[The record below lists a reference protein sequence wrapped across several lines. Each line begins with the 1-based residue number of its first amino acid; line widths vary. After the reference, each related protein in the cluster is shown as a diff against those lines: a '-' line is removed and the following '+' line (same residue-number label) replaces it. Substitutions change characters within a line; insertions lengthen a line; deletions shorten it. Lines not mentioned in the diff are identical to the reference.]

1 MSKSFRDKAEAKR
14 TSANNPAMMFITPP
28 EEEEAPEVTVNPET
42 GRKTLHLTE
51 SPAHKRIREQQEQAE
66 AEGRKREASPL
77 QAEAPMRAPQGREA
91 KTRRLQLLLT
101 PSLYE
106 AVKERAD
113 AEGLSVN
120 ETIGELLMSALSKM

>member
-1 MSKSFRDKAEAKR
+1 MANSFRDKAEKKR
-14 TSANNPAMMFITPP
+14 ASANNPAMMFISQP
-28 EEEEAPEVTVNPET
+28 EAAPEAEVQPE
-42 GRKTLHLTE
+42 
-51 SPAHKRIREQQEQAE
+51 RIRT
-66 AEGRKREASPL
+66 ASKKKASSL
-77 QAEAPMRAPQGREA
+77 QAEKPMRAPQGREA

-120 ETIGELLMSALSKM
+120 ETISELLQQALSE

>member
-1 MSKSFRDKAEAKR
+1 MANSFKDKAEKKR
-14 TSANNPAMMFITPP
+14 ASAPNNPAMMFISQPEKTPEAEVQP
-28 EEEEAPEVTVNPET
+28 E
-42 GRKTLHLTE
+42 
-51 SPAHKRIREQQEQAE
+51 RIRTAPQ
-66 AEGRKREASPL
+66 RKASPL
-77 QAEAPMRAPQGREA
+77 QAEPPMRAPQGREA

-120 ETIGELLMSALSKM
+120 ETISELLQTALRT

>member
-28 EEEEAPEVTVNPET
+28 EEEEAPETRTPKAPAQKR
-42 GRKTLHLTE
+42 RK
-51 SPAHKRIREQQEQAE
+51 
-66 AEGRKREASPL
+66 AEGAASPL

-120 ETIGELLMSALSKM
+120 ETIGELLLSALSK

>member
-1 MSKSFRDKAEAKR
+1 MANSFRDKAEKKR
-14 TSANNPAMMFITPP
+14 ASANNPAMMFISQP
-28 EEEEAPEVTVNPET
+28 EAAPEAEVQPE
-42 GRKTLHLTE
+42 
-51 SPAHKRIREQQEQAE
+51 RIRKAP
-66 AEGRKREASPL
+66 KSKASPL
-77 QAEAPMRAPQGREA
+77 QAAQPMRAPQGREA

-120 ETIGELLMSALSKM
+120 ETISELLQTALSE